1 MNADTPPLNNAPG
14 TAQPGNNHGY
24 FNHSAYRDVAG
35 IERIVKEGLCH
46 RCGACVGFCPVGTY
60 ATGKFG
66 YPEAVNPC
74 IHCNICVDVC
84 SGVAVDYPTLGKGM
98 FGDGYTFGNAMDNV
112 RSAYIAAASDLKI
125 RRSGASG
132 GFVTGMLIHLLRTG
146 RIKGAVV
153 VVEDPDDPAK
163 GKGIVARTEQELIAS
178 AQSRYTTSPSLAALQ
193 DIQHEEGPFALV
205 GLPCQIHSLRK
216 RQLRDPRWQQR
227 IPITIGLLCHYNL
240 PCEASHLAGRVLT
253 PPGRSIKHVKYRQ
266 RDERGWP
273 HNTLELTFDDASK
286 WRSPY
291 GPAQV
296 FNIVSR
302 VAPMGRCLSCLDA
315 TAEFADL
322 SVGDP
327 WIRNEHGT
335 WKYHDDSGDGV
346 SGVLSRTE
354 LGEELMRDA
363 QQCGALTVQKITVQE
378 VFDGQHAMIL
388 EKRERVA
395 WRLRVKKLLGRPI
408 PTYPMP
414 LPPTSSSQLRKELA
428 FLFTRMVPMI
438 PFLPALLVRLAFSP
452 LGAYFINRRIR
463 TREAL
468 AKAGKARYSTSDF
481 GDRKET

>member
-1 MNADTPPLNNAPG
+1 MTMPNSIVESLGENRMDATHSRFRADE
-14 TAQPGNNHGY
+14 
-24 FNHSAYRDVAG
+24 YRDVAG

-46 RCGACVGFCPVGTY
+46 RCGACVGFCPAGTY
-60 ATGKFG
+60 VTGKLG

-84 SGVAVDYPTLGKGM
+84 SGVGVDYPQLGKQM
-98 FGDGYTFGNAMDNV
+98 FGDQYTFGDARKQV
-112 RSAYIAAASDLKI
+112 RSAYIASAGELSI
-125 RRSGASG
+125 RRRGASG
-132 GFVTGMLIHLLRTG
+132 GVVTGLLIHWLRTG

-163 GKGIVARTEQELIAS
+163 GKGIVARTVDELLDS

-193 DIQHEEGPFALV
+193 DIQREDGPFALV

-240 PCEASHLAGRVLT
+240 PCEGSHLAGRVLT
-253 PPGRSIKHVKYRQ
+253 PKGRSIEHVKYRQ

-273 HNTLELTFDDASK
+273 HNSIEMTFDDGSK

-291 GPAQV
+291 GPAQA

-302 VAPMGRCLSCLDA
+302 VAPLGRCLSCLDA

-322 SVGDP
+322 SVADP
-327 WIRNEHGT
+327 WIRNEQGT

-346 SGVLSRTE
+346 SSVLSRTAQ
-354 LGEELMRDA
+354 GEALMQDA
-363 QQCGALTVQKITVQE
+363 QESGALNVQTIPAQE

-395 WRLRVKKLLGRPI
+395 WRLRMKKRFGRPT
-408 PTYPMP
+408 PNYPME
-414 LPPTSSSQLRKELA
+414 LPPTSPAQLKKELA
-428 FLFTRMVPMI
+428 FLTTRIIPMI

-463 TREAL
+463 KREAL
-468 AKAGKARYSTSDF
+468 ARTGKAKYSTSDF
-481 GDRKET
+481 GDSKES